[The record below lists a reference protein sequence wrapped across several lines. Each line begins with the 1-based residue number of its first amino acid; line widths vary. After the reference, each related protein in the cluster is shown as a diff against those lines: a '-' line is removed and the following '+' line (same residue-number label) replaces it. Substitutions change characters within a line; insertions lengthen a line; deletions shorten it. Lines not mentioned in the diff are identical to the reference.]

1 MPLYLYPSENTE
13 DLFVREQE
21 GRWANLD
28 SGLLNALETAHGE
41 APAPEEV
48 FYYIYAILYAPSY
61 REKYADF
68 LKTDFPRVPFTSNRE
83 LFNALAELG
92 HTLSDLHLLQSDKL
106 DTPIAKFEGEGD
118 CKVAKNKQQG
128 FGFNTDEERVYIN
141 PDQYF
146 TPVSAELWEYQIGG
160 YQVLEKW
167 LKDRKERT
175 LSHDDIRTYCRIV
188 TAIHQT
194 IQIQQQIDE
203 HYPEVEKDIVN
214 LGKT

>member
-1 MPLYLYPSENTE
+1 MNTE
-13 DLFVREQE
+13 A
-21 GRWANLD
+21 GNPNPTNLD
-28 SGLLNALETAHGE
+28 SGLLNALDTAHGE

-106 DTPIAKFEGEGD
+106 DTPIAQFHGEGD
-118 CKVAKNKQQG
+118 CRVAKNKKQG
-128 FGFNTDEERVYIN
+128 FGFNADEERVYIN

-146 TPVSAELWEYQIGG
+146 TPVSPALWEYQIGG

-167 LKDRKERT
+167 LKDRKERH
-175 LSHDDIRTYCRIV
+175 LSHEDIRTYCRIV

-194 IQIQQQIDE
+194 IEIQQQIDE
-203 HYPEVEKDIVN
+203 HYSEVEKDIVQI
-214 LGKT
+214 